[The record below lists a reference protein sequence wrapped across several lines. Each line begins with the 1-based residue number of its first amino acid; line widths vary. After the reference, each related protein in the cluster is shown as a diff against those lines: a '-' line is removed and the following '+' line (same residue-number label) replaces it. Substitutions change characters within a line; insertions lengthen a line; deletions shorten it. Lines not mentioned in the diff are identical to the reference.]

1 MDALL
6 AAAEAAAR
14 AGGRV
19 LADRAGRLGAV
30 RTKSSAVDM
39 VTDVDIAAG
48 VAVVES
54 ILAIDPSARVI
65 VEEPEVYGLTGVA
78 QGELGDPEVW
88 VIDPIDGTTSYIHGY
103 PCYSVSV
110 ACLRDGRP
118 VAGAVYNASR
128 DEMNSAAEGLGAKL
142 DGTPMRVGSA
152 ATIPEALLV
161 TGFPYDRTVTLDRQ
175 LAIFTRMI
183 RVVHGIRRDGSA
195 AIDLTLVASGRAD
208 GFWELALKPWD
219 MAAGVIILREAGAV
233 ITDLSGADWTPE
245 STDVVAANPR
255 LHTEMLKLIAEASAS
270 AKREQHVGHR
280 RRSGV

>member
-1 MDALL
+1 MDTLL
-6 AAAEAAAR
+6 ATAEAAAR

-48 VAVVES
+48 VAVVRS
-54 ILAIDPSARVI
+54 ILAADPAAHVI
-65 VEEPEVYGLTGVA
+65 VEEPEVYGLSGVT
-78 QGELGDPEVW
+78 QGELDDAEVW

-128 DEMNSAAEGLGAKL
+128 DEMNSAAEGLGATL
-142 DGTPMRVGSA
+142 DGAPMHPSSV

-175 LAIFTRMI
+175 MAIFTRMI
-183 RVVHGIRRDGSA
+183 RQVHGIRRDGSA
-195 AIDLTLVASGRAD
+195 AIDLTLVACGRAD
-208 GFWELALKPWD
+208 GYWELALKPWD

-233 ITDLSGADWTPE
+233 ITDLSGADWTPAT
-245 STDVVAANPR
+245 TDVVAGNPA
-255 LHTEMLKLIAEASAS
+255 LHAEMLKLIAETSA
-270 AKREQHVGHR
+270 RT
-280 RRSGV
+280 